1 MNWYYKLLANR
12 PYMVLIIVAVISMA
26 CIVVALTFQKLP
38 DFTDPT
44 LVCDSSAHGLSLWFH
59 NMYLYLIEIAGF
71 RGSWHQHW
79 TSFGRLE

>member
-44 LVCDSSAHGLSLWFH
+44 LVCDSSAHRLNWWVHILS
-59 NMYLYLIEIAGF
+59 I
-71 RGSWHQHW
+71 
-79 TSFGRLE
+79 